1 MNCDQAFDCL
11 TDPRRRETPELGRHL
26 DQCPRCRTMRDTLE
40 PALDLFDDL
49 AVEPDLSAYA
59 PGGLNAAAPETLQLA
74 EQTAAR
80 LSATGRQRPSARGSW
95 RPGLRYAA
103 ALLFGAGVALAI
115 QSPVNEDV
123 EHPGAGGCLWLNRS
137 AADELNPTSRAVTA
151 QCMSCHFEL
160 PDRGFGPA
168 ASSMNPAGFFR
179 LTASRPRLQLATLI
193 ADWRS
198 DPAVEVTPQ
207 QSGMLLMTI
216 LDSSE
221 GAHHATT

>member
-26 DQCPRCRTMRDTLE
+26 EQCPRCRTMRDTLE

-49 AVEPDLSAYA
+49 AVEPDMSAYTS
-59 PGGLNAAAPETLQLA
+59 GGLHAASPETLQLA

-80 LSATGRQRPSARGSW
+80 LSATGRQRPSAPGSW

-103 ALLFGAGVALAI
+103 ALLFGAGLALAL

-123 EHPGAGGCLWLNRS
+123 EHPGAAGCLWLNRS
-137 AADELNPTSRAVTA
+137 AGDDLNPTSRTVTA

-179 LTASRPRLQLATLI
+179 LTASRPRLHLAPLI
-193 ADWRS
+193 AEWRTELAGEAAS
-198 DPAVEVTPQ
+198 QHADC
-207 QSGMLLMTI
+207 LLAMI

-221 GAHHATT
+221 SALHATT